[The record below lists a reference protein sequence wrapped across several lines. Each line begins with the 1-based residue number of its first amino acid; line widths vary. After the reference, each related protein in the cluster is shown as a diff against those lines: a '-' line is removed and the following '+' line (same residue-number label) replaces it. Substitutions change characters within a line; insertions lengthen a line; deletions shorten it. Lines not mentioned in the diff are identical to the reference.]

1 MASVNFEK
9 IKSISE
15 IKAKIRHCDREE
27 RLKHEHS
34 NKQINKNLTHKNID
48 LFANDNYENA
58 CNRLDNRIAYLDST
72 TNTNKRKDRVNCFG
86 LSIPIPLGLTE
97 EQERQFYVNTYQI
110 ICNQYG
116 EDNIIAGYAHYDEIH
131 DYVDASTGN
140 IETSRP
146 HFHLYVVPEQN
157 GILNGKWFSSKANMN
172 KLNKSIDNMCQEDFN
187 ISFMT
192 GSKKKGQSVED
203 LKRRSIDEL
212 SNYWE
217 ALKGLEN
224 DLKAREETLRQQQ
237 LNIQAL
243 EEEALKKHS
252 EASEKLSEC
261 DTLLEDIKNTKI
273 NTSFEKWASKKPGL
287 GRLVKSPDGKNTFE
301 PVNILQEYNSDKARV
316 ISKKSANINY
326 RKQKLFDIADAYD
339 NSRRYDDDFSY

>member
-34 NKQINKNLTHKNID
+34 NKQINKNLTHKNMN

-58 CNRLDNRIAYLDST
+58 CNRLDNRISYLDST

-97 EQERQFYVNTYQI
+97 EQERQFYSNTYKI

-116 EDNIIAGYAHYDEIH
+116 KDNIIAGYAHYDEIH

-146 HFHLYVVPEQN
+146 HFHLYVVPEKD

-172 KLNKSIDNMCQEDFN
+172 KLNKSIDNMCQEEFN
-187 ISFMT
+187 IPFMT
-192 GSKKKGQSVED
+192 GSKKKGQSVEN
-203 LKRRSIDEL
+203 LKEVSTNKLIDYWNEL
-212 SNYWE
+212 E
-217 ALKGLEN
+217 AREN

-243 EEEALKKHS
+243 EEEALKRRS
-252 EASEKLSEC
+252 EALKAISEC
-261 DTLLEDIKNTKI
+261 KTLSNAIKDKD
-273 NTSFEKWASKKPGL
+273 EWMSKTELAK
-287 GRLVKSPDGKNTFE
+287 RVTRDGKTGFIK
-301 PVNILQEYNSDKARV
+301 VNVLQEYTDSTENKENKVSQAD
-316 ISKKSANINY
+316 INKTI
-326 RKQKLFDIADAYD
+326 RDLE
-339 NSRRYDDDFSY
+339 SRLGIGDTYNKYNGYQYGD